1 MPMCSYQKIIKKC
14 YRLLNKTQGSIILV
28 PKNRGIV
35 QRISL
40 FFKTMQA
47 ITSIT
52 TMSKKEFN
60 VREFTYLD
68 TKMEITSKNNKKKK
82 TSIVLRLIK

>member
-1 MPMCSYQKIIKKC
+1 
-14 YRLLNKTQGSIILV
+14 
-28 PKNRGIV
+28 
-35 QRISL
+35 
-40 FFKTMQA
+40 MQA